1 MLGMSLKFSLFIGL
15 ISTLSIFSLTQ
26 PTIAKTSVMT
36 NKNITFDFS
45 KIASSVSVV
54 TNKFENYS
62 QQFTPIAQNTLPKV
76 RQYLESAAKKSN
88 QKDYQGALADL
99 NSAIQLDPKSIGAYN
114 NRALIKY
121 RILNDQPGGIYDL
134 QQVVKLLEEQGKQ
147 KDAKRVNKLVRQ
159 WQVASQKSSIP

>member
-1 MLGMSLKFSLFIGL
+1 MSFKFSLLTGL

-36 NKNITFDFS
+36 TENIAFDFS
-45 KIASSVSVV
+45 KIASLVSVV

-62 QQFTPIAQNTLPKV
+62 QQFTPIAQNPLPKV

-147 KDAKRVNKLVRQ
+147 KDAQRVNKLVRQ
-159 WQVASQKSSIP
+159 WQVTSQKSSIP